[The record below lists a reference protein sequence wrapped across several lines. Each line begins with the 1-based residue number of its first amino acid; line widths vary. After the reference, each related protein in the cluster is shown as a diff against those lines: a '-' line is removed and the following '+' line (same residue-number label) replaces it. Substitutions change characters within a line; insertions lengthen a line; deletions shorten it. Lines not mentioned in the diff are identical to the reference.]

1 MLKVAIF
8 NFKGGTAKSTT
19 ALNLGACLATS
30 KRQVLLIDLDGQ
42 RTLSFGLG
50 LDGDLPTALHW
61 LSGGEVQ
68 PVTTNTK
75 NLWLIPGDLGMFQL
89 EAESDLFTPA
99 LAKLTQFNVCLLDC
113 SPGLGV
119 ASVQAILA
127 SDRILIPVIGEPA
140 VLKGLS
146 EAVQLIREERSDVPI
161 DVVRVRY
168 RPRLVITKEADELLA
183 EAALELDYRLLK
195 TTVPEN
201 IAVAEAIA
209 SAEPVTVYSS
219 RSSGAKAY
227 KALAKECWE
236 LWEVRS
242 S

>member
-19 ALNLGACLATS
+19 TINLGASLATS
-30 KRQVLLIDLDGQ
+30 SRKVLLIDLDGQ

-50 LDGDLPTALHW
+50 LDGDLPTAKDW
-61 LSGGEVQ
+61 LSKGKIQ
-68 PVTTNTK
+68 PVATNIK

-89 EAESDLFTPA
+89 EADTDLFTPA
-99 LAKLTQFNVCLLDC
+99 LAKLDKFDICLMDC

-119 ASVQAILA
+119 ASVQAILT

-183 EAALELDYRLLK
+183 EAATDLNYRLLK
-195 TTVPEN
+195 TIVPEN

-209 SAEPVTVYSS
+209 HAKPVTAYSS

-227 KALAKECWE
+227 KALAKEC
-236 LWEVRS
+236 LEVWK
-242 S
+242 

>member
-1 MLKVAIF
+1 MLKVAVF

-19 ALNLGACLATS
+19 TINLGACLATS
-30 KRQVLLIDLDGQ
+30 KRKVLLIDLDGQ
-42 RTLSFGLG
+42 RTTSFGLG
-50 LDGDLPTALHW
+50 LDGDLPTALNW
-61 LSGGEVQ
+61 LNNDEVQ
-68 PVTTNTK
+68 PHLTGTK

-89 EAESDLFTPA
+89 ETEDDLFTPA
-99 LAKLTQFNVCLLDC
+99 LTKLTGFNMCLMDC

-119 ASVQAILA
+119 ASVQAILT
-127 SDRILIPVIGEPA
+127 SDRVLMPVICEPA

-146 EAVQLIREERSDVPI
+146 EAVELIREERPDVPI

-168 RPRLVITKEADELLA
+168 RPQLVITREADNLLS
-183 EAALELDYRLLK
+183 EAAEELNYRLLK

-209 SAEPVTVYSS
+209 HQQPVTAYSS

-227 KALAKECWE
+227 KALATEC
-236 LWEVRS
+236 LEVWI
-242 S
+242 

>member
-19 ALNLGACLATS
+19 TINLGASLATETR
-30 KRQVLLIDLDGQ
+30 KVLLIDLDGQ

-50 LDGDLPTALHW
+50 LDGDLPTAKDW
-61 LSGGEVQ
+61 LSEGKIQ

-89 EAESDLFTPA
+89 EADTDLFTPA
-99 LAKLTQFNVCLLDC
+99 LAKLTEFDVCLMDC

-119 ASVQAILA
+119 ASVQAILT

-140 VLKGLS
+140 ILKGLS

-183 EAALELDYRLLK
+183 EAAIELNYRLLK
-195 TTVPEN
+195 TRVPEN

-209 SAEPVTVYSS
+209 HAEPVTVYSS

-227 KALAKECWE
+227 KALAKEC
-236 LWEVRS
+236 LEVWK
-242 S
+242 

>member
-1 MLKVAIF
+1 MLKVAVF

-19 ALNLGACLATS
+19 TINLGACLATS
-30 KRQVLLIDLDGQ
+30 KRKVLLIDLDGQ
-42 RTLSFGLG
+42 RTTSFGLG
-50 LDGDLPTALHW
+50 LDGDLPTALNW
-61 LSGGEVQ
+61 LNNDEVQ
-68 PVTTNTK
+68 PHLTGTK

-89 EAESDLFTPA
+89 ETEDDLFTPA
-99 LAKLTQFNVCLLDC
+99 LTKLTGFNMCLMDC

-119 ASVQAILA
+119 ASVQAILT
-127 SDRILIPVIGEPA
+127 SDRVLMPVICEPA

-146 EAVQLIREERSDVPI
+146 EAVELIREERPDVPI

-168 RPRLVITKEADELLA
+168 RPQLVITREADNLLS
-183 EAALELDYRLLK
+183 EAAEELNYRLLK

-209 SAEPVTVYSS
+209 HQQPVTAYSS

-227 KALAKECWE
+227 KALATEC
-236 LWEVRS
+236 LEVWR
-242 S
+242 

>member
-8 NFKGGTAKSTT
+8 NFKGGTGKSTT
-19 ALNLGACLATS
+19 VLNLGACLATS
-30 KRQVLLIDLDGQ
+30 KRKVLLIDLDGQ

-50 LDGDLPTALHW
+50 LDGDIPTALNW
-61 LSGGEVQ
+61 LDGGEIQ
-68 PVTTNTK
+68 PVETKTK

-89 EAESDLFTPA
+89 EADSDLFTPA
-99 LAKLTQFNVCLLDC
+99 LVKLDGFDICLMDC

-119 ASVQAILA
+119 SSVQAILS
-127 SDRILIPVIGEPA
+127 SDRILIPVICEPA

-146 EAVQLIREERSDVPI
+146 EAVQLIREERPDVSI

-168 RPRLVITKEADELLA
+168 RPRLVITKEAEDLLI
-183 EAALELDYRLLK
+183 EAAPELNYRLLK

-209 SAEPVTVYSS
+209 HAVPVTVYAASS
-219 RSSGAKAY
+219 TGAKAY
-227 KALAKECWE
+227 KSLAKEC
-236 LWEVRS
+236 LEVWK
-242 S
+242 